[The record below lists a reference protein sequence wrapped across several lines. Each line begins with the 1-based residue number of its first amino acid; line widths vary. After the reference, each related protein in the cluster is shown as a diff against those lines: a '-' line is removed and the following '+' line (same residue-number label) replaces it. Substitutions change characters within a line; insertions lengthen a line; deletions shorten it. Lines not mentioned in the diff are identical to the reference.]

1 MYCCKQAQW
10 LPFTHWIMQV
20 LYCIGGMQRKNTYN
34 ELFNCVGKS
43 WTIPEVVHHLSCPLQ
58 KRFLG
63 LLLASLKHKCNF
75 LNDLSFNKTNNL
87 MYFYK
92 RCNPQKLSLSNPK
105 KTNTSDFL
113 ILEIRWIDKLIL
125 KIYLQFKKICLMVKF
140 LIYWILFLMWEE
152 VKTSFPMFHMG
163 ITECCTCIGNVIV
176 QT

>member
-1 MYCCKQAQW
+1 MVTFYSLNNASIVLHRGHAKKKYLQW
-10 LPFTHWIMQV
+10 TLQLCWQKLNNTRSGSPPLLSTAEEVSWSSLGQPKTQV
-20 LYCIGGMQRKNTYN
+20 K
-34 ELFNCVGKS
+34 
-43 WTIPEVVHHLSCPLQ
+43 
-58 KRFLG
+58 FL
-63 LLLASLKHKCNF
+63 K
-75 LNDLSFNKTNNL
+75 DLSFNKTNNL

-140 LIYWILFLMWEE
+140 LIYWFLFLMWEE